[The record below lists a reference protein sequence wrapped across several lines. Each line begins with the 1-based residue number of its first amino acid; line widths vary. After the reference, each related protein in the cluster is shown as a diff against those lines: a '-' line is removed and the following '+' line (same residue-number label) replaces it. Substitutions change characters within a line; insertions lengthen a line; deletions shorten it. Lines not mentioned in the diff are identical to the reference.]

1 MIALH
6 DISQV
11 RRLNTI
17 FVGGVVQVAA
27 CQIVMTSASALRS
40 VVFEHVA
47 DEKSWMILE
56 TLIFRPMIVD
66 WVGWLLVRFNALAN
80 ESISEILSC

>member
-17 FVGGVVQVAA
+17 FVRGVVQVAA
-27 CQIVMTSASALRS
+27 SQIDMTSASALRS

-66 WVGWLLVRFNALAN
+66 WVGWLLVRFSALAN
-80 ESISEILSC
+80 ESISKILSR